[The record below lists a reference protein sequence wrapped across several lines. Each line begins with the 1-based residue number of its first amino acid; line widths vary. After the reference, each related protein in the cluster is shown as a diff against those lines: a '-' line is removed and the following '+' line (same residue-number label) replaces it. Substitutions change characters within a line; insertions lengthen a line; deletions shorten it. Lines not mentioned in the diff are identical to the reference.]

1 MAEDDFSA
9 PLGADAPEQGRRLSR
24 IPIVPALGGFLL
36 IIGLLAVAWIIVV
49 DDPHGGEPVAV
60 VAVAPSAEDAA
71 GASDDPQP
79 AAPDQSADKPA
90 TTGGPKII
98 ALNPGTPAPPP
109 TDGDI
114 VIRDPTAGAGRV
126 IPVGPET
133 GMTEASRYGPLPRIA
148 ADGRRPMDVYGGP
161 APEADSRTPRIA
173 IIVSGLGLSQ
183 TGTQEAIRL
192 LPPEVTLAFAPYGN
206 SLGRWV
212 SRARQE
218 GHETVL
224 QVPLEPFDY
233 PNNDPGPHTL
243 LTTLSAEENSERL
256 HWLMARMSGYAG
268 VMNHMGARFTAS
280 RQALEPLAR
289 ELTERG
295 LYFIDDGAS
304 PRSLSMTI
312 AESVGLSFV
321 SGDLALD
328 TTPAKDEIDARL
340 LQLETMAV
348 SRGRAVGVAAALPV
362 VVERIAEWAK
372 TAESRGFILTPASTL
387 TGRGN

>member
-1 MAEDDFSA
+1 M
-9 PLGADAPEQGRRLSR
+9 
-24 IPIVPALGGFLL
+24 PAIGGFLL
-36 IIGLLAVAWIIVV
+36 AIALLAIAWIVII
-49 DDPHGGEPVAV
+49 DDPLGGEPVAV
-60 VAVAPSAEDAA
+60 VAIDSS
-71 GASDDPQP
+71 GG
-79 AAPDQSADKPA
+79 SADRKDDGRQSSAQNSPAERPA
-90 TTGGPKII
+90 TGGGPKII
-98 ALNPGTPAPPP
+98 ALNQDGPSPTA
-109 TDGDI
+109 TDGEI
-114 VIRDPTAGAGRV
+114 VIRDPTASAGR
-126 IPVGPET
+126 IISVGPET
-133 GMTEASRYGPLPRIA
+133 ALIEDSRYGPLPRIA
-148 ADGRRPMDVYGGP
+148 ADGRRPMDIYGGE
-161 APEADSRTPRIA
+161 APQADERAPRIA
-173 IIVSGLGLSQ
+173 VIVSGLGLSQ

-224 QVPLEPFDY
+224 QIPLEPFDY

-243 LTTLSAEENSERL
+243 LTSLSAEENSERL

-268 VMNHMGARFTAS
+268 VMNHMGARFTSS
-280 RQALEPLAR
+280 RGALEPLAR

-304 PRSLSMTI
+304 SRSLSTAI
-312 AESVGLSFV
+312 AETVGLPLV
-321 SGDLALD
+321 RGDLALD

-348 SRGRAVGVAAALPV
+348 SHGHAVGVAAALPI

-372 TAESRGFILTPASTL
+372 TAESRGFVLVPASQI
-387 TGRGN
+387 TGNRN